1 MPEQNKKKEEFFSLG
16 KRNKKWHLWI
26 PKFQLTRNMYVGV
39 IIHVIPYFQT
49 KNLPILGSR
58 IIQSPL
64 GTTYLM
70 SKTLVL
76 EGVSNGR
83 DHNMHWHLCYV
94 HGTIEIFLTKK

>member
-1 MPEQNKKKEEFFSLG
+1 MSTTPSPMPEQNKKKEEFFSLG

-76 EGVSNGR
+76 EGVSNG
-83 DHNMHWHLCYV
+83 
-94 HGTIEIFLTKK
+94 